1 MDSRKS
7 GPALPFTQSVRGV
20 LGNKNR
26 KSSISSAIQL
36 ILSTPVGSI
45 VYDPDFGS
53 HIPSL
58 VFEPIDDTTMNLL
71 FYYAVYDLERNDPR
85 INVTSVTIKEDPTN
99 RRVVLWVGYRDRDD
113 EYQKQQQAPVSIS
126 RN

>member
-20 LGNKNR
+20 LGNKDR

-71 FYYAVYDLERNDPR
+71 FYYAVYDLERNDP
-85 INVTSVTIKEDPTN
+85 
-99 RRVVLWVGYRDRDD
+99 
-113 EYQKQQQAPVSIS
+113 Q
-126 RN
+126 